1 MSRRVLP
8 NDILLAEVS
17 RLVEEGEK
25 VTLMTKGN
33 SMLPF
38 IHGGKDSVIL
48 EKPEELSEGMIVLA
62 EVAEGVYVLHRIVS
76 VSGDTVVLMGDG
88 NLKGCET
95 CRASDVKAHAT
106 WILKKGKEIDC
117 CSSKHMRQAG
127 MWKAL
132 LPLRRLLLAVYKRI
146 FV

>member
-17 RLVEEGEK
+17 RLVGEGEK
-25 VTLMTKGN
+25 VTLKTKGN

-62 EVAEGVYVLHRIVS
+62 EVAEGMYVLHRIVS

-88 NLKGCET
+88 NLKGCEI
-95 CRASDVKAHAT
+95 CRASDVKAYAT

-117 CSSKHMRQAG
+117 CSSEHMRQAG